1 MWWIFL
7 FKKKICSKVLYAHLS
22 RVWRWSLSASQWQ
35 LCGTI
40 LCSWLMKCETAAVS
54 AYVMCTSCNHAPDYS
69 HFIWSHI
76 CSMHVWDLFHAL
88 VVTGGWNRCWNKSQ
102 HRKLALEKK
111 ILLLGFEP
119 MTFWSWVWHSVIEL
133 SPLPAQILFIAL
145 GKPLKAQVIWLFSY
159 PRELEHVILPVK
171 LFVVCKLFI
180 VELNNMWDKCEHFS

>member
-7 FKKKICSKVLYAHLS
+7 IFFTICSKVLYAHLS

-69 HFIWSHI
+69 HFIWSQI

-111 ILLLGFEP
+111 ILLTGIR
-119 MTFWSWVWHSVIEL
+119 THDL
-133 SPLPAQILFIAL
+133 SIMSLALCHWAIPAPCTNFVYCFGKTTQSSGDLIVFLLQRTWACNFTCQIVL
-145 GKPLKAQVIWLFSY
+145 
-159 PRELEHVILPVK
+159 
-171 LFVVCKLFI
+171 CKLLI